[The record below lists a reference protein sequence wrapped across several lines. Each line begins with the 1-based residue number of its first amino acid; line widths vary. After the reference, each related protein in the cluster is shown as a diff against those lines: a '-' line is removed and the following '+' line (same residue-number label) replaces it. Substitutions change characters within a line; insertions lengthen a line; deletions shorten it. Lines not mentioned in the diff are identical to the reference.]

1 MFYESVKHMDPN
13 STLELLNKEAMEPD
27 LSKFFEEPCPFDH
40 IWETKQVADE
50 LEIPVAG
57 GEQEFSMRRF
67 RWAIQHRGLDIVQP
81 DLHYFGGFIRSTKVA
96 RMAAIA
102 GLPCTAHMSGS
113 GLGYLYVLHFA
124 SYIQNC
130 GVHQEYKGAS
140 NIPLECQTSDL
151 QCRNGKIRVP
161 TGPGFG
167 ITIDP
172 AYLRE
177 ARKVEL

>member
-1 MFYESVKHMDPN
+1 
-13 STLELLNKEAMEPD
+13 
-27 LSKFFEEPCPFDH
+27 
-40 IWETKQVADE
+40 
-50 LEIPVAG
+50 
-57 GEQEFSMRRF
+57 MRRF

-102 GLPCTAHMSGS
+102 GLPCTAHMSGA

-177 ARKVEL
+177 ARNVEL